1 MNHSTLKETLAV
13 IGSTL
18 VLGACGGG
26 GGGSSAPTVEL
37 PAARSVAASS
47 GADLSDTNFVALT
60 SPAIQALLA
69 SVGGSGALE
78 QPLSLERSSAQSAP
92 GFKPGKRL
100 AQTLIT
106 WSLGQAQSRLDALA
120 PREQLQALSSGSEG
134 CSYGGSFSFTLND
147 ADGNQQLSTG
157 DSLTI
162 NFFNCVE
169 IQGEPAVNGGFSIT
183 VNAVELDTAKNPVR
197 LDATVSFNALSVQGL
212 GSLTGSARLWEVPVS
227 SGGTHSVLRY
237 SGMQSTFGS
246 TAAILDFDVDEVSTG
261 AGSTASINGGLAVQG
276 QTYQLAQRQPFAGT
290 ADGQPDSGT
299 LSVIDAQ
306 GDRVDIIAHG
316 LLVDREFYLS
326 GATTPTAVLRDTPWS
341 SFTQAQ

>member
-1 MNHSTLKETLAV
+1 MNHRTPRKTLTL
-13 IGSTL
+13 IGTTL
-18 VLGACGGG
+18 ILVACGG

-47 GADLSDTNFVALT
+47 GADLSDANFVART
-60 SPAIQALLA
+60 GPTIQALLA

-78 QPLSLERSSAQSAP
+78 QPLSLQRASAQASI
-92 GFKPGKRL
+92 GFNPANRL
-100 AQTLIT
+100 TQSLVA

-120 PREQLQALSSGSEG
+120 PREQLQALSSGSVG
-134 CSYGGSFSFTLND
+134 CTYGGSFSFTLDD
-147 ADGNQQLSTG
+147 ADGNQRLSAG

-169 IQGEPAVNGGFSIT
+169 ILGVPAVNGGFSLT
-183 VNAVELDTAKNPVR
+183 VNAVELDAANNPVR
-197 LDATVSFNALSVQGL
+197 LDATVSFSALSVQGL
-212 GSLTGSARLWEVPVS
+212 GSLTGSARLWEVPLS
-227 SGGTHSVLRY
+227 GGGTHTVLRY

-246 TAAILDFDVDEVSTG
+246 TTAVLDFDVDETTSGTG
-261 AGSTASINGGLAVQG
+261 ASASINGGIGMQG
-276 QTYQLAQRQPFAGT
+276 ETYKLTQRQTFGGA

-299 LSVIDAQ
+299 LSVLDAQ

-316 LLVDREFYLS
+316 LLVDREFYPS
-326 GATTPTAVLRDTPWS
+326 GATTPTAVLRDTPWT